1 MCAVLPVSLPQQ
13 SARADHVPRDIAGGR
28 VGPAPPRPGDV
39 RRPARPHLAR
49 YGGPARGAGGGAL
62 ARRDLDARDA
72 YEAFVAVEA
81 DDDGGA
87 AGEAFYPQPVLMEE
101 QAANAAE
108 ESAEQAAGGGRGR

>member
-1 MCAVLPVSLPQQ
+1 MLELTTCRATLQEDE
-13 SARADHVPRDIAGGR
+13 SALRRRAQGTFDGPLDLTSHATAGPRAAQEEVPWPD
-28 VGPAPPRPGDV
+28 D
-39 RRPARPHLAR
+39 
-49 YGGPARGAGGGAL
+49 
-62 ARRDLDARDA
+62 DLDARDA